1 MRTFLYITP
10 ALFLLMA
17 GSCTGQPS
25 SRDLSVDEFEIALHG
40 DQVQLVDVRTPQ
52 EYAAG
57 HLDGAKLMD
66 WNGGQFQKEM
76 ATLDKDKPVLLYC
89 GSGRRSDAALR
100 ELEKAGYQDVKHLVG
115 GIQAWTQ
122 AGRPVAR

>member
-1 MRTFLYITP
+1 MRTLLHLTP

-25 SRDLSVDEFEIALHG
+25 SRDLNVEEFGRALLADH
-40 DQVQLVDVRTPQ
+40 VQLVDVRTPG

-57 HLDGAKLMD
+57 HLKGAKLMD

-76 ATLDKDKPVLLYC
+76 TKLDKDKPVLLYC
-89 GSGRRSDAALR
+89 GSGRRSDAALQ
-100 ELEKAGYQDVKHLVG
+100 ELEKAGYRDVKHLVG

-122 AGRPVAR
+122 GGRPVAR